1 MKAPSFFTASH
12 LFLKV
17 HFQTW
22 VGQMQQIPPKVG
34 QAAKLPA
41 LTAFL
46 HRRIATNPPENRSSP
61 FRVPVPLVKWARNR
75 YNSYIESKE
84 AKAMP
89 TQEIEELKDRLVAQ
103 LSPVQVYLFGSFAS
117 GADTPD
123 SDFDFYIVVEDSG
136 QNLADLTAAAYR
148 AVRKVKKRPVDI
160 LVGTTTGFE
169 ARKNIPS
176 VEREVYRKGVLL
188 YGN

>member
-1 MKAPSFFTASH
+1 
-12 LFLKV
+12 
-17 HFQTW
+17 
-22 VGQMQQIPPKVG
+22 
-34 QAAKLPA
+34 
-41 LTAFL
+41 
-46 HRRIATNPPENRSSP
+46 
-61 FRVPVPLVKWARNR
+61 
-75 YNSYIESKE
+75 
-84 AKAMP
+84 MP